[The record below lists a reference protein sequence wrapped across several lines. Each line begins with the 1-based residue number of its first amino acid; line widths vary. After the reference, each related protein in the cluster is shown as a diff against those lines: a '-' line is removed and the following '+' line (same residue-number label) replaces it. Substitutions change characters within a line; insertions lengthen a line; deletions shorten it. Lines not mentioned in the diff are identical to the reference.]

1 MSNLFQLIKTYSP
14 ANIAR
19 EVYYSYLR
27 SKDHAAGVGEFYN
40 KHHQDFLEVYGELIQ
55 AFRTSDIDEILDYEL
70 EAMQISP
77 EMKVLDAGCGVGR
90 PALHFAQKSGAQI
103 EAISISQRQIDYANN
118 LKGKFNTGNVT
129 FTKLDYHRIQEYF
142 GNSQFD
148 RIYFLE
154 SFGHSTKKKELL
166 NSVWD
171 ALKPGGEVY
180 IKDLFCRVTDSR
192 KDQKVINREIAKINQ
207 QYHYEIS
214 NLTQFLDMA
223 RKMGFVL
230 KLVKT
235 IDIKLEAFENLAISN
250 KFQELTGIYKI
261 ESFDGYIFP
270 VDFLEVKLYKPAFN
284 MEEAKDR
291 YFLQNLFYKNIRS

>member
-1 MSNLFQLIKTYSP
+1 MSSFLQLIKIYSP

-19 EVYYSYLR
+19 EVYYSYLQP
-27 SKDHAAGVGEFYN
+27 KDHAMAVGEFYD

-55 AFRTSDIDEILDYEL
+55 AFRTGDIEEILDYEL
-70 EAMQISP
+70 KSIDISP

-103 EAISISQRQIDYANN
+103 EAISISQRQVDHAHR
-118 LKGKFNTGNVT
+118 LKSKFSTENVS
-129 FTKLDYHRIQEYF
+129 FTKLDYHSIQEHF
-142 GNSQFD
+142 GNDQFD
-148 RIYFLE
+148 RVYFLE
-154 SFGHSTKKKELL
+154 SFGHSTKKRQLL
-166 NSVWD
+166 KGVWD
-171 ALKPGGEVY
+171 VLKPGGEVY
-180 IKDLFCRVTDSR
+180 IKDLFCRVTDNR

-207 QYHYEIS
+207 QYHYEVS
-214 NLTQFLDMA
+214 DLTQLLDMV
-223 RKMGFVL
+223 RKIGFVL

-235 IDIKLEAFENLAISN
+235 IDIKLESFENLTISN

-261 ESFDGYIFP
+261 DSFEGYIFP

-291 YFLQNLFYKNIRS
+291 YFLQNLFHKNIRS